1 MIGIQEEESE
11 MDQVPLAGDEMRS
24 KTPIE
29 EAPFETAGIIE
40 SSDKDLNA
48 DRETG
53 IIELADKDLTPIQ
66 RIRKSRSQK
75 SQMSRVVKWAQNPI
89 VLFAKL

>member
-1 MIGIQEEESE
+1 MIGIQEEETE
-11 MDQVPLAGDEMRS
+11 VDEVPLAGDEMRS

-29 EAPFETAGIIE
+29 EAPFETAGIIG

-48 DRETG
+48 DRATG
-53 IIELADKDLTPIQ
+53 IIESEDPDANLTPIQ

-75 SQMSRVVKWAQNPI
+75 SQMSGISQ
-89 VLFAKL
+89 